1 MSNTMSKGTSDNDGW
16 LERYDR
22 DHRGLT
28 LPGLYRVSA
37 ILLIVGMVGGLWL
50 LPVPDE
56 FREISPLLNWGSAF
70 LMAAAVYYFIISLSL
85 AIGLLPFLVGI
96 AAFQLWLSTADYSA
110 TKVSLTLLLAG
121 IVGIW
126 LGNKP
131 GARLSGVGRDLQY
144 MMIAPAWML
153 SALYRR
159 IGIPV

>member
-1 MSNTMSKGTSDNDGW
+1 MSNATSDNDGW

-22 DHRGLT
+22 DHCDLT
-28 LPGLYRVSA
+28 LPGLFRISA
-37 ILLIVGMVGGLWL
+37 ILVVIGMVGGLWL
-50 LPVPDE
+50 LPVPEE

-96 AAFQLWLSTADYSA
+96 AAFQLWLSTAGYSA
-110 TKVSLTLLLAG
+110 TKISLTLLVAG

-131 GARLSGVGRDLQY
+131 GARLSAVARDLQY

-153 SALYRR
+153 SVLYRR